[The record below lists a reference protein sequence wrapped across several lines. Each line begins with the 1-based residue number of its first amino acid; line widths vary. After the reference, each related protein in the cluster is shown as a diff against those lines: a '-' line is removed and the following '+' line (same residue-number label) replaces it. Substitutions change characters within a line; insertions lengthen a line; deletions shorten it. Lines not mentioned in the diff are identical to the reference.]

1 MHQSARTPA
10 GITLLVAFAIL
21 AAAAGLLVA
30 GRADAGATGRTAQ
43 QGLASAMAFLAA
55 VIALAGAWALARELK
70 RRRHMEGELRA
81 SRAKFEG
88 ILSIAVDAII
98 TVDEQQQILH
108 FNHGAE
114 RLFGY
119 AESEAIGTPL
129 SRLLPPRYRDSHDR
143 HLNAFASGQVVA
155 RRMGER
161 RSIFGLRRDG
171 TEFPAE
177 AAISRLE
184 LPGQRFFTVVLR
196 DISERVRAE
205 GNQRF
210 LARAGGVLATTLDYE
225 STLRSVAHVAIPH
238 LADCCVLDLVDPQGF
253 VRTIASVHEEPELTK
268 RLRALERRRADVPSN
283 WPFPVADA
291 IAQERRILRADLAPE
306 WEREGGGH
314 DARVEDVAALGVR
327 AYATIPLVARDRVLG
342 TLTLISTDSS
352 RRYDDVTAAL
362 AEELAIPL
370 AFAIENAWLYQS
382 AQQATTARDEILGVV
397 SHDLRNPLSAISMCA
412 RVLLESPPDASEER
426 HELAGA
432 ILESTYLMQRL
443 IQDLL
448 DVSTIE
454 SGHLQVHPRRESLGP
469 LVDAVMQM
477 VRESAEDRGIA
488 IERDFSAALPAVFVD
503 AMRVEQVLA
512 NLLGNAVKFT
522 ERGGQVRV
530 QAEVHGSFL
539 RVMVCDS
546 GIGIPPEHLPH
557 LFDRYWHA
565 RRQSRTAG
573 TGLGL
578 AIARGIVEAHGGTLS
593 VDSTLGVGS
602 TFSLTLPT
610 IDETPRVDGSDGQA
624 LPTASAAESR
634 PTAAG

>member
-1 MHQSARTPA
+1 MRRNARTPA
-10 GITLLVAFAIL
+10 GITLLLAIAIL

-30 GRADAGATGRTAQ
+30 ERVDAKATGRAVL

-70 RRRHMEGELRA
+70 HRHEVEDELRA

-88 ILSIAVDAII
+88 ILSIAGDAII
-98 TVDEQQQILH
+98 TVDEQQRILH
-108 FNHGAE
+108 FNHGAS

-119 AESEAIGTPL
+119 EESEAIGTPL
-129 SRLLPPRYRDSHDR
+129 SRLLPPRFRDVHQR
-143 HLNAFASGQVVA
+143 HLMNFAAGPDVA

-161 RSIFGLRRDG
+161 RAIFGLRRDG

-196 DISERVRAE
+196 DVSERLRAE
-205 GNQRF
+205 GNQQF
-210 LARAGGVLATTLDYE
+210 LARTGGVLATTLDYE
-225 STLRSVAHVAIPH
+225 STLRSVVHIAIPH
-238 LADCCVLDLVDPQGF
+238 LADCCVLDLVDQHGF

-268 RLRALERRRADVPSN
+268 RLRALEGRRADAPAN

-291 IAQERRILRADLAPE
+291 IAEERSFMQQTLASG
-306 WEREGGGH
+306 WEREGAGN
-314 DARVEDVAALGVR
+314 DSRVEDVAALGVR
-327 AYATIPLVARDRVLG
+327 SYITIPLVARDRVLG
-342 TLTLISTDSS
+342 ALTLISTDPG
-352 RRYDDVTAAL
+352 RRYDEVSAAL
-362 AEELAIPL
+362 AEDMAIPS

-382 AQQATTARDEILGVV
+382 AQQASTARDEILGVV

-432 ILESTYLMQRL
+432 ILESTHLMQRL

-477 VRESAEDRGIA
+477 VRESADDRGIA
-488 IERDFSAALPAVFVD
+488 LERDVSAALPAVFVD

-512 NLLGNAVKFT
+512 NLMGNAVKFT
-522 ERGGQVRV
+522 ERGGHVRV
-530 QAEVHGSFL
+530 HADVDGSFL

-578 AIARGIVEAHGGTLS
+578 AIARGIVEAHGGVLE
-593 VDSTLGVGS
+593 VESTMGVGS
-602 TFSLTLPT
+602 TFTLTLPT
-610 IDETPRVDGSDGQA
+610 IDDTPRVDGSDGQA
-624 LPTASAAESR
+624 LPTASASESR

>member
-1 MHQSARTPA
+1 
-10 GITLLVAFAIL
+10 
-21 AAAAGLLVA
+21 
-30 GRADAGATGRTAQ
+30 
-43 QGLASAMAFLAA
+43 
-55 VIALAGAWALARELK
+55 
-70 RRRHMEGELRA
+70 MEGELRA

-268 RLRALERRRADVPSN
+268 RLRALERGVPTRRPTGRS
-283 WPFPVADA
+283 
-291 IAQERRILRADLAPE
+291 RSLMR
-306 WEREGGGH
+306 
-314 DARVEDVAALGVR
+314 
-327 AYATIPLVARDRVLG
+327 
-342 TLTLISTDSS
+342 S
-352 RRYDDVTAAL
+352 RRNDRSCDRRL
-362 AEELAIPL
+362 RRDGSGKEP
-370 AFAIENAWLYQS
+370 
-382 AQQATTARDEILGVV
+382 ATT
-397 SHDLRNPLSAISMCA
+397 
-412 RVLLESPPDASEER
+412 
-426 HELAGA
+426 
-432 ILESTYLMQRL
+432 
-443 IQDLL
+443 
-448 DVSTIE
+448 
-454 SGHLQVHPRRESLGP
+454 
-469 LVDAVMQM
+469 
-477 VRESAEDRGIA
+477 RG
-488 IERDFSAALPAVFVD
+488 
-503 AMRVEQVLA
+503 
-512 NLLGNAVKFT
+512 
-522 ERGGQVRV
+522 
-530 QAEVHGSFL
+530 
-539 RVMVCDS
+539 
-546 GIGIPPEHLPH
+546 
-557 LFDRYWHA
+557 
-565 RRQSRTAG
+565 SRT
-573 TGLGL
+573 
-578 AIARGIVEAHGGTLS
+578 S
-593 VDSTLGVGS
+593 
-602 TFSLTLPT
+602 
-610 IDETPRVDGSDGQA
+610 PRWVFGRTSRFLLWPA
-624 LPTASAAESR
+624 TAC
-634 PTAAG
+634 